1 MRESS
6 FIDQNKK
13 KWKTYEAL
21 IAREDQDPET
31 LHQAFV
37 EITDDL
43 SYARTFYPNRSVR
56 FYLNSIAQR
65 LFYQLTRTRRF
76 TLKDLIQFWTFQLP
90 TLSYQYRKE
99 LRLSLLVFSFAFIVG
114 VFSSYHDPNFVQ
126 TILGSEYVQMT
137 EDNIAQGDPM
147 AVYKSMNETDMFLGI
162 TLNNILVSIRTFL
175 MGIFFAFGSLV
186 ILFYNGVM
194 VGSFQYFF
202 IEHSLF
208 RESAL
213 TIWMHG
219 TIEISCIIIAG
230 GAGLIMGKHLLFPG
244 TFTRFQ
250 SFKIGGIRGLQV
262 LMGILPLVT
271 LAAFIEGFFT
281 RHTGTPDLIRLLF
294 IGLCLAFVLWYFVW
308 YPNYLNRS
316 GRLAQLPTEI
326 TPLFAPNIE
335 LQQIKSTDRIIGDA
349 LLATR
354 QTIGQSFKSQWAAW
368 VTVGLAIGVM
378 HHLNVFD
385 PVDEPFFQLLGVIT
399 TPDLYSGWYVIT
411 TCGILWWLNLT
422 IPLLQP
428 FKTNQLKTGPLWL
441 VSGIFILFWIGFSF
455 AAKPLGIIMLLLMV
469 TYYYFMLV
477 VWSEESGTW
486 MRIMIRTK
494 NLLQNNLNRFVTVL
508 VPLLLMEL
516 LVLFLSYFTIAK
528 GIQMMISWN
537 IGMNDATSKGL
548 LAIYIA
554 FLSSVFLTLHYQAC
568 RMMYWS
574 FMELNEAT
582 GIKSDVRKL
591 FTDA

>member
-6 FIDQNKK
+6 FIEQNKQ

-21 IAREDQDPET
+21 ISREVQDPES

-56 FYLNSIAQR
+56 YYLNSIAQR
-65 LFYQLTRTRRF
+65 LFYQLSRTRRF
-76 TLKDLIQFWTFQLP
+76 SLQDLIHFWTLQLP
-90 TLSYQYRKE
+90 SLAYEYRRE
-99 LRLSLLVFSFAFIVG
+99 LRLSLIVFTFAFIVG
-114 VFSSYHDPNFVQ
+114 VFSAYQDPAFVQ

-137 EDNIAQGDPM
+137 EENIAKGDPM

-175 MGIFFAFGSLV
+175 MGLFFAFGSLV

-244 TFTRFQ
+244 TYTRFQ
-250 SFKIGGIRGLQV
+250 SFKLGGVRGLQV
-262 LMGILPLVT
+262 LMGILPLIT
-271 LAAFIEGFFT
+271 MAAFIEGFFT
-281 RHTGTPDLIRLLF
+281 RYTDTPDLIRLIF

-308 YPNYLNRS
+308 YPMQLKHK
-316 GRLAQLPTEI
+316 GQLATLSAEI
-326 TPLFAPNIE
+326 TPLYNPAIE
-335 LQQIKSTDRIIGDA
+335 LHQIKSTDRLIGDA

-354 QTIGQSFKSQWAAW
+354 QTIGQYLRSQWPAW
-368 VTVGLAIGVM
+368 ITVGLAIGVM
-378 HHLNVFD
+378 HHLNLVSTYE
-385 PVDEPFFQLLGVIT
+385 EPLFELLGVIAA
-399 TPDLYSGWYVIT
+399 PDIQSGWYVSI

-422 IPLLQP
+422 IPLLP
-428 FKTNQLKTGPLWL
+428 SFKSTHHRNGVLWL
-441 VSGIFILFWIGFSF
+441 ATGLYILFWIGFSF
-455 AAKPLGIIMLLLMV
+455 TARWLGLLMLFLMAG
-469 TYYYFMLV
+469 YYYFMLV
-477 VWSEESGTW
+477 VWSEEPGTW
-486 MRIMIRTK
+486 MQTMIRTK
-494 NLLQNNLNRFVTVL
+494 NLLHGNLNRFMTVL

-516 LVLFLSYFTIAK
+516 MVLYLSYFTIAK

-537 IGMNDATSKGL
+537 IGMNEAFSKGL
-548 LAIYIA
+548 LAVYIS
-554 FLSSVFLTLHYQAC
+554 FLSSVFLAIHYQVC

-574 FMELNEAT
+574 FRELNEAT
-582 GIKSDVRKL
+582 GIKEDVNK
-591 FTDA
+591 FFVND